1 VDEATAS
8 VYIAAI
14 AAIASTISI
23 VVSARANKQAKETHT
38 AVNSRM
44 DEMLALTKTASHAE
58 GMADERAEVA
68 GRAVPGPVPV
78 TIVADEPVPVRE
90 MGKDER

>member
-1 VDEATAS
+1 MDEATAS

-23 VVSARANKQAKETHT
+23 VVSTKANKQAKETHT

-44 DEMLALTKTASHAE
+44 DEMLALTKSASFAE
-58 GMADERAEVA
+58 GVEQQRV
-68 GRAVPGPVPV
+68 
-78 TIVADEPVPVRE
+78 
-90 MGKDER
+90 KDER

>member
-1 VDEATAS
+1 MDEATAS

-23 VVSARANKQAKETHT
+23 VVSTRANKQAKETHQ

-44 DEMLALTKTASHAE
+44 DEMLALTKKSSFAE
-58 GMADERAEVA
+58 GVEQQRA
-68 GRAVPGPVPV
+68 
-78 TIVADEPVPVRE
+78 
-90 MGKDER
+90 KDHP